1 MHKARIFF
9 CFLLLCFPFLCPSV
23 LWGKTDY
30 SQLDSDSPEVQQA
43 ATDALERLGPNRGA
57 IKIQKEVIEILGISG
72 GMAGQGVAVGGR
84 VEEVEK
90 AMKDLGAEVTEKEI
104 RMDLPSDILF
114 DFDKSVIRSDARDS
128 LSKVAVVIRAHPGKI
143 ILVEGHTDSKGSED
157 YNKKLS
163 LQRAESV
170 KRWLQENGNIRDTV
184 FQIKGWGEIK
194 PKATNETEQGRQKNR
209 RVEVTVI
216 K

>member
-1 MHKARIFF
+1 
-9 CFLLLCFPFLCPSV
+9 
-23 LWGKTDY
+23 
-30 SQLDSDSPEVQQA
+30 
-43 ATDALERLGPNRGA
+43 
-57 IKIQKEVIEILGISG
+57 
-72 GMAGQGVAVGGR
+72 
-84 VEEVEK
+84 
-90 AMKDLGAEVTEKEI
+90 MKDLGAEVTEKEI

-157 YNKKLS
+157 YNKKPS

-184 FQIKGWGEIK
+184 FQIKGWGEIN

-209 RVEVTVI
+209 RVKVTVI